1 MFSLKK
7 ELKKNDSTITN
18 EKIEKNNDNFYKV
31 FKTEIALIKATKQ
44 DYLKQTFNFFA
55 NEKLFEDD
63 IFKPISKNICDIN
76 KTSFNK
82 EVIQAVSEYTF
93 IRASQIFNVTE
104 NYDEI
109 FSFVISSKISFGP
122 IVNMN
127 LFNCL
132 LFLAVIKL
140 RIQNLVFFYNSQ
152 KAFKI
157 KILIQGKVKMVLT
170 DDYLAVEQFKNKTPV
185 PCFIRTGKKNMWI
198 NFIEKALAKVYQS
211 YSNIINLKGSEIFP
225 FLSESPMIEYDHI
238 DDVHQKKKLWTVF
251 FKASKKNWI
260 IFSEFNNSEANQK
273 QNLKDSIFII
283 SAFILNEEK
292 FIKIY
297 FPNQL
302 YDTLFTL
309 FNVDM
314 KHEVYKGINYLKES
328 EMKSKQML
336 IIKFED
342 YCRILNK
349 TYALKYEENYSYFY
363 QKFRVTNSNF
373 QATKLLIHKNTKLTL
388 TMHLKSNKNLSRIIV
403 TKLGKPDDLPKNK
416 EYGENVNNFEKSTK
430 ITSARFSH
438 SNSLVGSPRK
448 KKHLMNNNDN
458 TFIYINSSYGKVE
471 KHNIELSLDE
481 GIYIILFKILT
492 NDNEESVVLSMYSDI
507 PLKFEEKFEQEEV
520 KLLENI
526 YLINKCFISIF
537 NSYLLLKGYSD
548 MIEKN
553 GEFQITS
560 SLNDRNFG
568 YSCIEFSNN
577 SETKILCINLC
588 YETNGMSL
596 ISHEK
601 KNKLL
606 SKSSTTSEN
615 DILKIFPGNKEILV
629 FEWEKEFKEIN
640 INFHPK
646 FYMENI
652 YFNSDKNKK
661 TNLKKKIITEDM
673 FYYEILHK
681 HKIYLVFCNKNMK
694 TDYRLVI
701 DIQNLNNLTISN
713 VKNLTNKITLNIVHG
728 SKEIVIMKV
737 INLNQESSYK
747 INFSSE
753 KLK

>member
-1 MFSLKK
+1 
-7 ELKKNDSTITN
+7 
-18 EKIEKNNDNFYKV
+18 
-31 FKTEIALIKATKQ
+31 
-44 DYLKQTFNFFA
+44 
-55 NEKLFEDD
+55 
-63 IFKPISKNICDIN
+63 
-76 KTSFNK
+76 
-82 EVIQAVSEYTF
+82 
-93 IRASQIFNVTE
+93 
-104 NYDEI
+104 
-109 FSFVISSKISFGP
+109 
-122 IVNMN
+122 
-127 LFNCL
+127 
-132 LFLAVIKL
+132 
-140 RIQNLVFFYNSQ
+140 
-152 KAFKI
+152 
-157 KILIQGKVKMVLT
+157 
-170 DDYLAVEQFKNKTPV
+170 
-185 PCFIRTGKKNMWI
+185 
-198 NFIEKALAKVYQS
+198 
-211 YSNIINLKGSEIFP
+211 
-225 FLSESPMIEYDHI
+225 
-238 DDVHQKKKLWTVF
+238 
-251 FKASKKNWI
+251 
-260 IFSEFNNSEANQK
+260 
-273 QNLKDSIFII
+273 
-283 SAFILNEEK
+283 
-292 FIKIY
+292 
-297 FPNQL
+297 
-302 YDTLFTL
+302 
-309 FNVDM
+309 M
-314 KHEVYKGINYLKES
+314 KHEVYKGIIYLKES

-349 TYALKYEENYSYFY
+349 TFALKYEENFSYFY
-363 QKFRVTNSNF
+363 QKFRVANSNF

-388 TMHLKSNKNLSRIIV
+388 TMHLKSNKYLSRIIV
-403 TKLGKPDDLPKNK
+403 TKLGKSDDLPDNK
-416 EYGENVNNFEKSTK
+416 DNGGDIINNFEKNTK

-438 SNSLVGSPRK
+438 SNSLVGSSRK
-448 KKHLMNNNDN
+448 KKHNNEN

-471 KHNIELSLDE
+471 KHNIELTLDE
-481 GIYIILFKILT
+481 GIYIILFKILI

-507 PLKFEEKFEQEEV
+507 PLKFEEKFEPEEV

-537 NSYLLLKGYSD
+537 NSYLSLKGYSD

-553 GEFQITS
+553 GDFQITS

-588 YETNGMSL
+588 YETHGMSL

-606 SKSSTTSEN
+606 SKSSTPCEN

-629 FEWEKEFKEIN
+629 FEWGKEFKEIN

-661 TNLKKKIITEDM
+661 TNLKKKIISEDM

-681 HKIYLVFCNKNMK
+681 HKIYLVFCNKNTK

-747 INFSSE
+747 INFFSE
-753 KLK
+753 KLN